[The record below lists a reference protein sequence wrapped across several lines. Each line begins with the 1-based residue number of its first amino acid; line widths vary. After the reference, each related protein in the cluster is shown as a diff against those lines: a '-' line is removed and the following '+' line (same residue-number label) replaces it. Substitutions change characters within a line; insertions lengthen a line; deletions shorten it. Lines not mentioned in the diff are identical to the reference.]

1 MAETIKIEIFRNKNA
16 DEFTAALADPDSR
29 LETGSGAA
37 ATAAVAAA
45 FLCRAAGLTARTAE
59 ENERVAYIARN
70 AEILRK
76 YMVHLIDEDV
86 HSRGPLRRAMNEGGA
101 QEIEAARQPAVS
113 IAREIVNMMGQLID
127 LAGELAAFCPQEGMH
142 LLAACAEL
150 ALASMRASR
159 HYIVDMSDK
168 STDET
173 YRYINRRENE
183 MLLGAASASAE
194 KLLAAA
200 EKQL

>member
-1 MAETIKIEIFRNKNA
+1 MAETIKIEIYRQKNA
-16 DEFTAALADPDSR
+16 EDFTAALADPDSR

-86 HSRGPLRRAMNEGGA
+86 HARGPRRRAMNEGGA

-142 LLAACAEL
+142 FLAACAEL

-173 YRYINRRENE
+173 YRYIVRRENQIT
-183 MLLGAASASAE
+183 LDDCRVRYDSI
-194 KLLAAA
+194 LA
-200 EKQL
+200 KTGY

>member
-1 MAETIKIEIFRNKNA
+1 MAETIQIDIFRNKNA
-16 DEFTAALADPDSR
+16 DEFTATLADPDSR
-29 LETGSGAA
+29 LETGSGTA

-45 FLCRAAGLTARTAE
+45 FLCRAAALTARTLRD
-59 ENERVAYIARN
+59 NERVEYIARN
-70 AEILRK
+70 AEILRR

-86 HSRGPLRRAMNEGGA
+86 HSRGPLRRAMREGGA

-127 LAGELAAFCPQEGMH
+127 LAKELAAFCPQEGVH
-142 LLAACAEL
+142 FLAACAEL

-168 STDET
+168 SSDET

-183 MLLGAASASAE
+183 MLLSQASASAE
-194 KLLAAA
+194 ELLAAA
-200 EKQL
+200 EKQI

>member
-1 MAETIKIEIFRNKNA
+1 MAETIKIEIYRQKNA
-16 DEFTAALADPDSR
+16 EEFTAALADPDSR

-37 ATAAVAAA
+37 ATAAVASA
-45 FLCRAAGLTARTAE
+45 FLCRAAGLTARTAG

-113 IAREIVNMMGQLID
+113 IAREIVNMMGQMLE
-127 LAGELAAFCPQEGMH
+127 LAKELAAYCPQEGMH
-142 LLAACAEL
+142 FLGACAQL
-150 ALASMRASR
+150 ALASMRAAR
-159 HYIVDMSDK
+159 CYIVDMADKCSDD
-168 STDET
+168 TF
-173 YRYINRRENE
+173 RYINRRENE
-183 MLLGAASASAE
+183 IIINDAAAAAGE
-194 KLLAAA
+194 LLAAVE
-200 EKQL
+200 EKI

>member
-45 FLCRAAGLTARTAE
+45 FLCRAAALTARTVRD
-59 ENERVAYIARN
+59 NERVDYIARN

-86 HSRGPLRRAMNEGGA
+86 HSRGPLRRAMKEGGG

-127 LAGELAAFCPQEGMH
+127 LAKELEDVCPQDGVH
-142 LLAACAEL
+142 FIAACAEL
-150 ALASMRASR
+150 ALAAMRASR

-168 STDET
+168 SSDET

-194 KLLAAA
+194 ELLALA
-200 EKQL
+200 EKKI

>member
-1 MAETIKIEIFRNKNA
+1 MAETIQIDIFRNKKA
-16 DEFTAALADPDSR
+16 EEFTAALADPDSR

-45 FLCRAAGLTARTAE
+45 FLCRAAALTARTLRD
-59 ENERVAYIARN
+59 NERVEYIARN
-70 AEILRK
+70 AEILRR

-86 HSRGPLRRAMNEGGA
+86 HSRGPLRRAMREGGA

-127 LAGELAAFCPQEGMH
+127 LAKELAAFCPQEGVH
-142 LLAACAEL
+142 FLAACAEL

-168 STDET
+168 SSDET

-183 MLLGAASASAE
+183 MLLSQASASAE
-194 KLLAAA
+194 ELLAAA
-200 EKQL
+200 EKQI

>member
-1 MAETIKIEIFRNKNA
+1 MAETIKIEIYRQKNA
-16 DEFTAALADPDSR
+16 EDFTAVLADPDSR

-37 ATAAVAAA
+37 ATAAVASA
-45 FLCRAAGLTARTAE
+45 FLCRAAGLTARTAG

-127 LAGELAAFCPQEGMH
+127 LAGELAAICPHRRHVGQEH
-142 LLAACAEL
+142 RRDLSLHQPPRKRDAARRGLGFGGEA
-150 ALASMRASR
+150 ARSGGKTTIIIRRTASWMKASQ
-159 HYIVDMSDK
+159 
-168 STDET
+168 
-173 YRYINRRENE
+173 N
-183 MLLGAASASAE
+183 
-194 KLLAAA
+194 
-200 EKQL
+200 